1 MKKLLLIFVLSL
13 MAIFAGC
20 ADDKDNNTD
29 TETDIPENITYSF
42 LVDSLSLID
51 KTDNTSE
58 WRFLPYDDTDP
69 LEAVFADM
77 LGRPDNETDKIMC
90 VSVLGV
96 YEGEKERGPCY
107 GSCGYYDGTIFR
119 AYVYEK
125 KTSYRCNDSG
135 GALYEIYINN
145 NISPYIYDYKIL
157 FSYIKEQILNNP
169 YKNRYMEADTITVK
183 K

>member
-42 LVDSLSLID
+42 LVDSLSFID

-96 YEGEKERGPCY
+96 YEGEKESGPCY
-107 GSCGYYDGTIFR
+107 GRPCGYYDSTTFR

-125 KTSYRCNDSG
+125 KHPIIVMILVVLFMKYI
-135 GALYEIYINN
+135 LIIIYLH
-145 NISPYIYDYKIL
+145 ISTI
-157 FSYIKEQILNNP
+157 IKYFLVIS
-169 YKNRYMEADTITVK
+169 KNK
-183 K
+183 F